1 MVSAKR
7 EILVHV
13 WSGPCPNKCEVIYT
27 SKRPSDYSLKPK
39 NGKNTPSIWNWGS
52 MKMKVPSY
60 AKDDNDMVLVMEG
73 DRPGYIAMRL
83 TPGFSESLKKQTTRQ
98 RPKAIED
105 VVSIK

>member
-1 MVSAKR
+1 
-7 EILVHV
+7 
-13 WSGPCPNKCEVIYT
+13 
-27 SKRPSDYSLKPK
+27 
-39 NGKNTPSIWNWGS
+39 
-52 MKMKVPSY
+52 MKVPSY

-105 VVSIK
+105 VVSIKWTRLALK